1 VLGSSWDRTIDLERL
16 LMDPYVGQAVSRQFT
31 IERETQLIDGVER
44 DVVVPREVRRWK
56 SILAP
61 IYLQLF
67 EALRRISEGE
77 PGAATCRECGQP
89 FVVLD
94 ARRRFFCNERE
105 RYRFTQRQR
114 RLRIATEDDAGEPA
128 AGKPQP

>member
-1 VLGSSWDRTIDLERL
+1 MTMSYEPGREDRVW
-16 LMDPYVGQAVSRQFT
+16 M
-31 IERETQLIDGVER
+31 
-44 DVVVPREVRRWK
+44 

-77 PGAATCRECGQP
+77 PGAAICRECGRP

-105 RYRFTQRQR
+105 RFRYSKREQRK
-114 RLRIATEDDAGEPA
+114 RINVHDSGIGIDSATVEIMDEETER
-128 AGKPQP
+128 